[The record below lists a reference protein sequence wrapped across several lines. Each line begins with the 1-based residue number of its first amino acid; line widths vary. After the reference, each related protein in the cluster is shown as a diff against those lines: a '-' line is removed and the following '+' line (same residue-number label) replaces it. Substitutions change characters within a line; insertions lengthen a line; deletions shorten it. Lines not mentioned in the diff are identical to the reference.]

1 MVKLAEHKRIQ
12 LVWVP
17 EHMLIDGNEIAD
29 QLACKAL
36 DIHFWYLSLALAYL
50 QRLPGE

>member
-17 EHMLIDGNEIAD
+17 EHMLVDGNEIAD
-29 QLACKAL
+29 QLASKAL
-36 DIHFWYLSLALAYL
+36 DIHFWYLSLALAYV
-50 QRLPGE
+50 QRLPG